1 MGLLELANAIIVAL
15 NDCLGEYSPAIP
27 ARNNVNNMDNLL
39 EALQGM
45 GVSTTGTFALTSQL
59 DQVTLDRPWCQEL
72 LTAYMEG
79 KSQGMNYQL
88 NEERRVIHG
97 PPGPERNRELDQTTG
112 PWYAGNTLRT
122 RRRSES
128 PINTE
133 RLANEYREREPV
145 TGLSP
150 GNRRNRYRDR

>member
-72 LTAYMEG
+72 LTAYM
-79 KSQGMNYQL
+79 
-88 NEERRVIHG
+88 
-97 PPGPERNRELDQTTG
+97 
-112 PWYAGNTLRT
+112 
-122 RRRSES
+122 
-128 PINTE
+128 
-133 RLANEYREREPV
+133 
-145 TGLSP
+145 
-150 GNRRNRYRDR
+150 